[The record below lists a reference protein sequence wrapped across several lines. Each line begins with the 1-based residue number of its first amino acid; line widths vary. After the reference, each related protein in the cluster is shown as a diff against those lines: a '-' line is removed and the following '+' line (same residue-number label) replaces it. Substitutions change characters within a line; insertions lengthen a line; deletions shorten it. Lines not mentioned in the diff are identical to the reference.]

1 MAAADVSIGYGGDPV
16 VTGASVELAAG
27 RVTALV
33 GPNGSGKSTLLR
45 GMARLQRLSSG
56 RVTVADGDA
65 DALSARDFARR
76 VTLLAQSR
84 PTPAGITVRDA
95 VEFGRHPHRQGWR
108 GTDPEGRAA
117 VDRALELAGIADL
130 AGDDVDAL
138 SGGQV
143 QRVWFASALAQDTGV
158 LLLDEPTNHLD
169 LRYQVEVLELV
180 RNLAD
185 EHGVAVGVV
194 LHDLEQAA
202 AVADRVLV
210 LHGGRVV
217 ADGAPERALTSELLS
232 EVYDIDIVVRADA
245 GTGHVSVHAPRLLL
259 RRVEGRGARADGH
272 RVDDDPAAGRT
283 DEPADDGAGA
293 PHPAPVGA

>member
-1 MAAADVSIGYGGDPV
+1 MAARDVTIGYGGDPV
-16 VTGASVELAAG
+16 VIGADVDVAAG

-45 GMARLQRLSSG
+45 GMARLQKLSGGDIALADTDAAALSS
-56 RVTVADGDA
+56 RE
-65 DALSARDFARR
+65 FARR

-95 VEFGRHPHRQGWR
+95 VEFGRHPHRHGWR
-108 GTDPEGRAA
+108 GLDPDGRAA
-117 VDRALELAGIADL
+117 VDRALVLAGIADL
-130 AGDDVDAL
+130 ADQDMDAL

-180 RNLAD
+180 RELAD
-185 EHGVAVGVV
+185 VHGVAVGVV

-210 LHGGRVV
+210 LAAGRVV
-217 ADGAPERALTSELLS
+217 ADGPPSEAMTSALLS
-232 EVYDIDIVVRADA
+232 EVYEIEIEA
-245 GTGHVSVHAPRLLL
+245 GLTPSGHVSVRAPRLQL
-259 RRVEGRGARADGH
+259 RRVRAAEH
-272 RVDDDPAAGRT
+272 AVI
-283 DEPADDGAGA
+283 
-293 PHPAPVGA
+293 

>member
-1 MAAADVSIGYGGDPV
+1 MAKVSDVPETATAMSAADVSIGYGGDPV
-16 VTGASVELAAG
+16 VTGASVTLTRG
-27 RVTALV
+27 QVTALV

-45 GMARLQRLSSG
+45 GMARLQRLSAG
-56 RVTVADGDA
+56 RVTVDDGDA
-65 DALSARDFARR
+65 GALSARDFARR

-95 VEFGRHPHRQGWR
+95 VEFGRHPHRSGWR
-108 GTDPEGRAA
+108 GTDPGGRAA
-117 VDRALELAGIADL
+117 VDRALVLAGIADL
-130 AGDDVDAL
+130 ADADVDAL

-180 RNLAD
+180 RSLAD
-185 EHGVAVGVV
+185 VHDVAVGVV

-210 LHGGRVV
+210 LHAGRVV
-217 ADGAPERALTSELLS
+217 ADGPPARAMTSRLLS
-232 EVYDIDIVVRADA
+232 DVYEIDVEVRTDA
-245 GTGHVSVHAPRLLL
+245 RTGHVAVHTPRLQL
-259 RRVEGRGARADGH
+259 RRTA
-272 RVDDDPAAGRT
+272 PAAT
-283 DEPADDGAGA
+283 DRAPTAVPA
-293 PHPAPVGA
+293 

>member
-1 MAAADVSIGYGGDPV
+1 MANLRSVPLQTTAMAAADVSIGYGGDPV

-45 GMARLQRLSSG
+45 GMARLQRLSAG
-56 RVTVADGDA
+56 DVRLGDA
-65 DALSARDFARR
+65 DAAALHAREFARR

-95 VEFGRHPHRQGWR
+95 VEFGRHPHRAGWR
-108 GTDPEGRAA
+108 GTDPGGRAA
-117 VDRALELAGIADL
+117 VDRALALAGIADL
-130 AGDDVDAL
+130 AGTDVDAL

-180 RNLAD
+180 RSLAD

-210 LHGGRVV
+210 LHRGRVV
-217 ADGAPERALTSELLS
+217 ADGPPEQALTSALLS
-232 EVYDIDIVVRADA
+232 EVYEIDVVVREDPAS
-245 GTGHVSVHAPRLLL
+245 GHLDVHAPRLLL
-259 RRVEGRGARADGH
+259 RTVR
-272 RVDDDPAAGRT
+272 PAAGRAA
-283 DEPADDGAGA
+283 EPAPLGA
-293 PHPAPVGA
+293 

>member
-1 MAAADVSIGYGGDPV
+1 MSAADVSIGYGGDPV
-16 VTGASVELAAG
+16 VTGASVTLSRG
-27 RVTALV
+27 QVTALV

-45 GMARLQRLSSG
+45 GMARLQRLSAG
-56 RVTVADGDA
+56 RVTLDDA
-65 DALSARDFARR
+65 DAGALSARDFARR

-95 VEFGRHPHRQGWR
+95 VEFGRHPHRSGWR
-108 GTDPEGRAA
+108 GTDPAGREA
-117 VDRALELAGIADL
+117 VDRALVLAGIADL
-130 AGDDVDAL
+130 ADADVDAL

-180 RNLAD
+180 RSLAD
-185 EHGVAVGVV
+185 VHDVAVGVV

-210 LHGGRVV
+210 LHAGRVV
-217 ADGAPERALTSELLS
+217 ADGTPDRALTSRLLS
-232 EVYDIDIVVRADA
+232 DVYEIDVEVRTDP
-245 GTGHVSVHAPRLLL
+245 GTGHVAVHTPRLQL
-259 RRVEGRGARADGH
+259 RCLA
-272 RVDDDPAAGRT
+272 PAAT
-283 DEPADDGAGA
+283 DRAPTAVPA
-293 PHPAPVGA
+293 